1 MEKIFYL
8 TQIPILCLFLL
19 WIYLTSKKKNT
30 THKAWIISMNLFH
43 SRVVFVKHLQKTK
56 TCYKIHPHISG
67 DTIDITIHISSSLF
81 IDSTHETI

>member
-1 MEKIFYL
+1 
-8 TQIPILCLFLL
+8 
-19 WIYLTSKKKNT
+19 
-30 THKAWIISMNLFH
+30 MNLFH